1 MMTSGMQMVKSKSV
15 GDFKINML
23 QVSSRPDTMAIT
35 FWSQRLGKEIY
46 NTGKMQKTKA
56 MMMYNN
62 MNSEPKVKSFLK
74 QKVRLTP
81 SMLRM
86 NW

>member
-23 QVSSRPDTMAIT
+23 QVNSQPDTMALT

-46 NTGKMQKTKA
+46 NTGMMQKTKA